1 MFLML
6 HCYFVLFNKW
16 AHLIFFH
23 IRFNELSMWFLS
35 FREKVPTPSP
45 SKKTLTPNSSKVIE
59 IIFLIIFALRLETQL
74 SQGKNGKGYCT
85 CKWQWQWAKNYHV
98 IKAILGV
105 RILVVTYS
113 LKEQRV
119 NDLKSSALGLKL
131 FWDNQL
137 YSSCP
142 WLFPV
147 GLDYLLAGCV
157 CKFQLHQLAVSLEP
171 KRIVLVVVF
180 FLILI
185 LLFYWSWKSPHA
197 RNNCKFESED
207 IFLLSELDGCKVMH
221 LFLLNWESCLWPGY
235 LSKAGLV
242 WQNDWW
248 NTLWTGQCSLLFLIN
263 GTFS

>member
-6 HCYFVLFNKW
+6 HCYFVLFNNW

-105 RILVVTYS
+105 RIVAYS

-119 NDLKSSALGLKL
+119 HDLKSSALGLKL

-137 YSSCP
+137 YLS
-142 WLFPV
+142 
-147 GLDYLLAGCV
+147 
-157 CKFQLHQLAVSLEP
+157 LAVPCWAWL
-171 KRIVLVVVF
+171 
-180 FLILI
+180 
-185 LLFYWSWKSPHA
+185 SPC
-197 RNNCKFESED
+197 RLC
-207 IFLLSELDGCKVMH
+207 
-221 LFLLNWESCLWPGY
+221 LLNWTASTCSQPGSQKNSSC
-235 LSKAGLV
+235 
-242 WQNDWW
+242 
-248 NTLWTGQCSLLFLIN
+248 CCCCF
-263 GTFS
+263 F